1 MRDSAK
7 AEEKTPSGF
16 ALDPN
21 TYLDLRD
28 MGFVRYEKAGVVAYH
43 ASTRLVYVQDSALVL
58 RLKTLMIGA

>member
-7 AEEKTPSGF
+7 ADEKTPGGF

-28 MGFVRYEKAGVVAYH
+28 AGFARYEKAGVVTYH
-43 ASTRLVYVQDSALVL
+43 ASTRLVYVQDSGLVL
-58 RLKTLMIGA
+58 RLKTLMISA